1 MRLRWLQMHQ
11 GIEREHRVF
20 DAILLG
26 HISNSISYFGS
37 GTLLVL
43 AGLVSALANV
53 NSVYLLTR
61 SLAFVDQT
69 MTLHLFTLCVFLLTA
84 ILAQCFF
91 SFTYALR
98 KMAYTFAMLGGLQAT
113 RADTPEARIMG
124 EQSAVVLTEAVRSI
138 NTGIRGYYYAV
149 AALFL
154 FAGPYACI
162 AATLDHHRA
171 ALLPPA
177 VLAHGEGDCEI
188 CGCAE
193 GREGVGR
200 RRSPGRTSLAFN
212 PAASAASFSIP
223 AQSFASIS
231 FFGAIQEPPTVM
243 TFGSFR

>member
-1 MRLRWLQMHQ
+1 MTALAAGYLPLSFGFAHAAAIVLILALWGFYTPILACLGRGSLNSQLHSVRLRWLEVHQ
-11 GIEREHRVF
+11 DTGREHRVF

-43 AGLVSALANV
+43 AGLVGALANV
-53 NSVYLLTR
+53 NNVFLLTR
-61 SLAFVDQT
+61 GLAFIDHSMSLQ
-69 MTLHLFTLCVFLLTA
+69 LFTLCVFLLTA

-113 RADTPEARIMG
+113 KADSPQARIMG

-154 FAGPYACI
+154 FAGPWACI
-162 AATLDHHRA
+162 AATLVIT
-171 ALLPPA
+171 ALLYYRQ
-177 VLAHGEGDCEI
+177 LF
-188 CGCAE
+188 
-193 GREGVGR
+193 
-200 RRSPGRTSLAFN
+200 S
-212 PAASAASFSIP
+212 PAAV
-223 AQSFASIS
+223 
-231 FFGAIQEPPTVM
+231 AIAKYVDVLK
-243 TFGSFR
+243 GVKG

>member
-1 MRLRWLQMHQ
+1 MTELATYIPDGFGIAHAAAMALILALWGFYTPILKLLGRGSLNTQLHAVRMRWLQMHQ

-53 NSVYLLTR
+53 NSVYNLTR
-61 SLAFVDQT
+61 SLAFVDHT
-69 MTLHLFTLCVFLLTA
+69 MSLQLFTLCVFLLTA

-149 AALFL
+149 AAMFL
-154 FAGPYACI
+154 FAGPYVCM
-162 AATLDHHRA
+162 AATLTIT
-171 ALLPPA
+171 ALLYYRQLFSPTA
-177 VLAHGEGDCEI
+177 MAIAKYVDVLK
-188 CGCAE
+188 
-193 GREGVGR
+193 
-200 RRSPGRTSLAFN
+200 
-212 PAASAASFSIP
+212 SAK
-223 AQSFASIS
+223 
-231 FFGAIQEPPTVM
+231 G
-243 TFGSFR
+243 

>member
-1 MRLRWLQMHQ
+1 MSKIEAYLPLGFGVAHLAAILLILCLWGFYTPILKVIGRGSLNTQLHAVRMRWLQMHQ

-26 HISNSISYFGS
+26 HISSSISYFGS

-43 AGLVSALANV
+43 AGLVGALANV
-53 NSVYLLTR
+53 NNVFLLTR
-61 SLAFVDQT
+61 NLSFIDSSMSLQ
-69 MTLHLFTLCVFLLTA
+69 LFTLCVFLLTA

-113 RADTPEARIMG
+113 KADSVEARIMG

-154 FAGPYACI
+154 FAGPYVCM
-162 AATLDHHRA
+162 AATLTIT
-171 ALLPPA
+171 ALLYYRQLFSPTA
-177 VLAHGEGDCEI
+177 VAIAKYVDVLK
-188 CGCAE
+188 
-193 GREGVGR
+193 GVK
-200 RRSPGRTSLAFN
+200 
-212 PAASAASFSIP
+212 
-223 AQSFASIS
+223 
-231 FFGAIQEPPTVM
+231 E
-243 TFGSFR
+243 

>member
-1 MRLRWLQMHQ
+1 MSELATYLPEGFGLAHAAAIVLILALWGFYTPILKLLGRGSLNSQLHAVRLRWLQMHQ

-61 SLAFVDQT
+61 SLAFVDHT

-98 KMAYTFAMLGGLQAT
+98 KMAYTFAMLGGLQAP
-113 RADTPEARIMG
+113 RAESPEARIMG

-162 AATLDHHRA
+162 AATLTIT
-171 ALLPPA
+171 ALLYYRQLFSPTA
-177 VLAHGEGDCEI
+177 VAIAKYVDVLK
-188 CGCAE
+188 
-193 GREGVGR
+193 
-200 RRSPGRTSLAFN
+200 
-212 PAASAASFSIP
+212 
-223 AQSFASIS
+223 
-231 FFGAIQEPPTVM
+231 GAK
-243 TFGSFR
+243 G

>member
-1 MRLRWLQMHQ
+1 MSKIEAYLPLGFGVAHLAAILLILCLWGFYTPILKVIGRGSLNTQLHAVRMRWLQMHQ

-43 AGLVSALANV
+43 AGLVGALANV
-53 NSVYLLTR
+53 NNVFLLTR
-61 SLAFVDQT
+61 NLSFIDSSMSLQ
-69 MTLHLFTLCVFLLTA
+69 LFTLCVFLLTA

-113 RADTPEARIMG
+113 KADSVEARVMG

-154 FAGPYACI
+154 FAGPYVCM
-162 AATLDHHRA
+162 AATLTIT
-171 ALLPPA
+171 ALLYYRQLFSPMA
-177 VLAHGEGDCEI
+177 VAIAKYVDVLK
-188 CGCAE
+188 
-193 GREGVGR
+193 GVK
-200 RRSPGRTSLAFN
+200 
-212 PAASAASFSIP
+212 
-223 AQSFASIS
+223 
-231 FFGAIQEPPTVM
+231 E
-243 TFGSFR
+243 